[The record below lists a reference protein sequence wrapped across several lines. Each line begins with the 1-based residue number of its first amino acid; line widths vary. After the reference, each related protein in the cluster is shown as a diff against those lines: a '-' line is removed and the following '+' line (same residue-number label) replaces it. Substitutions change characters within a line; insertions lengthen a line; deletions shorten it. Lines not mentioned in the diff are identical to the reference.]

1 MTTVKLAA
9 LALLGLVILAALILG
24 GWQAGWWF
32 TTQNTSRQGQVF
44 QASYG
49 AQTAD
54 IQQAENLASEIAS
67 IRAEIASIRAEIA
80 STSIP
85 AAEATQLQAQ
95 ATAETTQACNLI
107 AEITSLPVP
116 APLASFSAASCQS

>member
-9 LALLGLVILAALILG
+9 LALLGLVVLAAIVLG

-54 IQQAENLASEIAS
+54 IQQAENLASEV
-67 IRAEIASIRAEIA
+67 ASIRAEIA

-95 ATAETTQACNLI
+95 ASAETTQACNLI